1 VLAKELE
8 SKHGIKVEVVRSD
21 LAVAGAA
28 TKLFEQA
35 TAGGP
40 VSHYTIKVPVAMADK
55 VAVSPSHGS
64 LAANKHVAVT
74 VTVTSTVALN
84 SHVTVNPGNLTIKVV
99 LKIKA

>member
-1 VLAKELE
+1 VLTSTKG
-8 SKHGIKVEVVRSD
+8 K
-21 LAVAGAA
+21 AA
-28 TKLFEQA
+28 SGLFTLT

-74 VTVTSTVALN
+74 VSVTSTVALN
-84 SHVTVNPGNLTIKVV
+84 THVTVDPGNLTIKVV

>member
-1 VLAKELE
+1 VLTSTKGKAASELFTL
-8 SKHGIKVEVVRSD
+8 S
-21 LAVAGAA
+21 
-28 TKLFEQA
+28 

-40 VSHYTIKVPVAMADK
+40 VSHYTIKVPVAMAGK

-64 LAANKHVAVT
+64 LPTNRHVAVT

-84 SHVTVNPGNLTIKVV
+84 THVTVDPGNLTIKVV